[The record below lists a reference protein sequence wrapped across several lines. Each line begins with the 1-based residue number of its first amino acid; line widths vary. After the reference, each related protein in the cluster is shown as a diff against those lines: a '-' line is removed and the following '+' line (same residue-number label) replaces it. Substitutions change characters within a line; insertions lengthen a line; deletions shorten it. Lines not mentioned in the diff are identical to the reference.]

1 MIADL
6 LRGIASGGTTIALL
20 AGELGVDRST
30 LVQRLLMMER
40 MGYVARVSPKAAECA
55 PSGPCWGC
63 ACHKECATP
72 AEDELL
78 FVVTGKGEAVIGRA
92 ARSPPPAA
100 GR

>member
-78 FVVTGKGEAVIGRA
+78 FVVTRKGEAVIGRA
-92 ARSPPPAA
+92 A
-100 GR
+100 